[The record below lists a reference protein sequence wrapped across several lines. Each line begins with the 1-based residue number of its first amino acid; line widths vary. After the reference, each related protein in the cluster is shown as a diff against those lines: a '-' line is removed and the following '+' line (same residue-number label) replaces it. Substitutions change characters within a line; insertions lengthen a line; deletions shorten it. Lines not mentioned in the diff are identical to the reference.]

1 MLGGVGKL
9 GPTRTLELVTRNFT
23 CDGEGE
29 TESFLDLLWSRRR
42 VGVSKEPKN
51 LKLWLET

>member
-9 GPTRTLELVTRNFT
+9 GPTLELVTRNFT